1 MDAKAQ
7 IEKTVKGE
15 KEPEHAHA
23 VQTAQAAPP
32 MPVVKPPLVAWM
44 PPSTVP
50 GHDTEIRHW
59 GINE

>member
-1 MDAKAQ
+1 MQTEEQ

-15 KEPEHAHA
+15 KEPKH
-23 VQTAQAAPP
+23 AQAVHTTQAMTGAKQPP
-32 MPVVKPPLVAWM
+32 SIWM
-44 PPSTVP
+44 PPATVP